1 MKQSFLPRV
10 SIELKIFKQRLNRLY
25 RKYQEVQKNNDDIV
39 YFVDEESGFP
49 HRKVTLK
56 RQRDV
61 RAQYEMLD
69 EIGRQ
74 DKLFNFK

>member
-1 MKQSFLPRV
+1 MKPSFPQKVISKEIILHRV
-10 SIELKIFKQRLNRLY
+10 ISISIFTHILM
-25 RKYQEVQKNNDDIV
+25 
-39 YFVDEESGFP
+39 YFTFCANSPDEESGFP

-69 EIGRQ
+69 EIGR
-74 DKLFNFK
+74 

>member
-1 MKQSFLPRV
+1 MFSMHF
-10 SIELKIFKQRLNRLY
+10 IFSH
-25 RKYQEVQKNNDDIV
+25 ISP
-39 YFVDEESGFP
+39 DEESGFP

-69 EIGRQ
+69 EIGR
-74 DKLFNFK
+74 

>member
-1 MKQSFLPRV
+1 MKLLFLQKVSRKDNKAYYFLRSFFICPY
-10 SIELKIFKQRLNRLY
+10 S
-25 RKYQEVQKNNDDIV
+25 RKNYYKP
-39 YFVDEESGFP
+39 FFADEESGFP

-69 EIGRQ
+69 EIGR
-74 DKLFNFK
+74 

>member
-1 MKQSFLPRV
+1 MTISMF
-10 SIELKIFKQRLNRLY
+10 SMHFIFSY
-25 RKYQEVQKNNDDIV
+25 IYP
-39 YFVDEESGFP
+39 DEESGFP

-69 EIGRQ
+69 EIGR
-74 DKLFNFK
+74 

>member
-1 MKQSFLPRV
+1 MKPSFPQKV
-10 SIELKIFKQRLNRLY
+10 ISKENILY
-25 RKYQEVQKNNDDIV
+25 RVIFHLLQNILM
-39 YFVDEESGFP
+39 YFILSSLYLDEESGFP

-69 EIGRQ
+69 EIGR
-74 DKLFNFK
+74 

>member
-1 MKQSFLPRV
+1 MYFILS
-10 SIELKIFKQRLNRLY
+10 SLY
-25 RKYQEVQKNNDDIV
+25 L
-39 YFVDEESGFP
+39 DEESGFP

-69 EIGRQ
+69 EIGR
-74 DKLFNFK
+74 

>member
-1 MKQSFLPRV
+1 MKKRIL
-10 SIELKIFKQRLNRLY
+10 IFSYNLL
-25 RKYQEVQKNNDDIV
+25 
-39 YFVDEESGFP
+39 DEESGFP

-69 EIGRQ
+69 EIGR
-74 DKLFNFK
+74 

>member
-1 MKQSFLPRV
+1 MIYVDETILPTKGNIKRDYITQSDII
-10 SIELKIFKQRLNRLY
+10 SITIFNHILM
-25 RKYQEVQKNNDDIV
+25 
-39 YFVDEESGFP
+39 YFIFSSTSPDEESGFP

-69 EIGRQ
+69 EIGR
-74 DKLFNFK
+74 

>member
-1 MKQSFLPRV
+1 MHNDVFCSF
-10 SIELKIFKQRLNRLY
+10 I
-25 RKYQEVQKNNDDIV
+25 
-39 YFVDEESGFP
+39 DEESGFP

-69 EIGRQ
+69 EIGRY
-74 DKLFNFK
+74 L